1 MNVLTDA
8 PWLQR
13 PLAMAEEQLA
23 SGRLP
28 HALLLSGPAGW
39 GQEWLADALVRRLL
53 TIDDD
58 RSLKDLAHPD
68 LRQVDPDGAMLKI
81 EQVRHLSEF
90 ATGTRQLA
98 PAKVARLN
106 GAHALNPQAANAL
119 LKTLEEPS
127 PDTYLLLVTEYP
139 GRLLPTI
146 RSRCQQL
153 TVRPDPAAAARWLEQ
168 HAGASPHTATLSFEY
183 GGAPLAILA
192 ALEDEQ
198 LPLGPALSLALRARD
213 PKPLQTALLDGGSNE
228 VLLRLLR
235 YLVAAQACRPAA
247 LPELQAVPHRALA
260 AFQQELLFVHR
271 GLLQSNSVN
280 VNLQFERLAHRLVA
294 LVQPV

>member
-1 MNVLTDA
+1 MDVLADA
-8 PWLQR
+8 PWLR
-13 PLAMAEEQLA
+13 PPLAAAEQQLA
-23 SGRLP
+23 TGRLP

-39 GQEWLADALVRRLL
+39 GQDWLADALVRRLL
-53 TIDDD
+53 DLDDS
-58 RSLKDLAHPD
+58 RALKELAHPD

-81 EQVRHLSEF
+81 EQVRRLGEF

-106 GAHALNPQAANAL
+106 RAHTLNPQAANAL

-153 TVRPDPAAAARWLEQ
+153 TVRPDQAAALQWLQ
-168 HAGASPHTATLSFEY
+168 RHCGAAPQTAALSFEY
-183 GGAPLAILA
+183 GGAPLAV
-192 ALEDEQ
+192 LEAVREERQ
-198 LPLGPALSLALRARD
+198 PLGPALLQALETRD
-213 PKPLQTALLDGGSNE
+213 PKPLLDALLAAAPEE

-235 YLVAAQACRPAA
+235 YLVATQARTPAGLTA
-247 LPELQAVPHRALA
+247 LETVPRRALVA
-260 AFQQELLFVHR
+260 VQQELLFLHR

-280 VNLQFERLAHRLVA
+280 VSLQFERLAHRFVN
-294 LVQPV
+294 LVQQV